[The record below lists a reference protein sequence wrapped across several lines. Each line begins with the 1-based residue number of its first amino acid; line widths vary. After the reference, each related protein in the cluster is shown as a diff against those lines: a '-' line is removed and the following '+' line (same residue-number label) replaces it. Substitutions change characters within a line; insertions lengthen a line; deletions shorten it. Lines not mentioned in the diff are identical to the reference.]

1 MNQYVNKRFS
11 NQYKATIGMCSFPFL
26 HPLERSHLHISQVPK
41 EHLCDRALP
50 PLYGQPKLLDQMC
63 NSADIRTGADFLT
76 RELVVDDR
84 VVTMQLWDTAGQERF
99 QSLGV
104 AFYRGADCCVLVYD
118 VNSSKSF
125 EALDGWRDEFLV
137 QVCLQLVFFPLL
149 LSTGDQLR
157 VIGIPARPGELPIR
171 CPRKQDRYGGVEAH
185 GTSQLLRALPIGE
198 SES

>member
-1 MNQYVNKRFS
+1 MLIVS
-11 NQYKATIGMCSFPFL
+11 
-26 HPLERSHLHISQVPK
+26 
-41 EHLCDRALP
+41 
-50 PLYGQPKLLDQMC
+50 
-63 NSADIRTGADFLT
+63 GADFLT

-137 QVCLQLVFFPLL
+137 QVSF
-149 LSTGDQLR
+149 
-157 VIGIPARPGELPIR
+157 
-171 CPRKQDRYGGVEAH
+171 
-185 GTSQLLRALPIGE
+185 
-198 SES
+198 

>member
-1 MNQYVNKRFS
+1 MSTNDSQTNTKPLSVSLLSRPS
-11 NQYKATIGMCSFPFL
+11 GSRSRSTLITI
-26 HPLERSHLHISQVPK
+26 
-41 EHLCDRALP
+41 
-50 PLYGQPKLLDQMC
+50 
-63 NSADIRTGADFLT
+63 GADFLT

-137 QVCLQLVFFPLL
+137 QASLAGFNEQW
-149 LSTGDQLR
+149 S
-157 VIGIPARPGELPIR
+157 
-171 CPRKQDRYGGVEAH
+171 
-185 GTSQLLRALPIGE
+185 
-198 SES
+198 

>member
-1 MNQYVNKRFS
+1 MLQ
-11 NQYKATIGMCSFPFL
+11 SFPFRVGL
-26 HPLERSHLHISQVPK
+26 RSLT
-41 EHLCDRALP
+41 L
-50 PLYGQPKLLDQMC
+50 
-63 NSADIRTGADFLT
+63 GADFLT

-137 QVCLQLVFFPLL
+137 QVSLARFHLGSANRTRCRHAGYFLVKTEP
-149 LSTGDQLR
+149 D
-157 VIGIPARPGELPIR
+157 
-171 CPRKQDRYGGVEAH
+171 
-185 GTSQLLRALPIGE
+185 GE
-198 SES
+198 SGSLGSLASPRLNNVILKQRDYCLTIIVVGDDAMVLLAIGKPSKHS